1 MGHACPKDQ
10 TGLSET
16 QYLGIRA
23 QSCARCQGCWL
34 AEDGVRKAFAQTTGA
49 EERYDRFCELV
60 AHEGRKTGN
69 ACGACGEA
77 MYAIVHRGVELDVC
91 SGCGGIWF
99 DGGELSGFLAG
110 GGRKSLSA
118 GAVAGVAGLA
128 ALGGAGLA
136 AAAGGG
142 EQERAANG
150 ESPLSAAADIAVDAA
165 SSGGAEVV
173 GEVVGGAF
181 SLLVDL
187 FSGL

>member
-1 MGHACPKDQ
+1 M
-10 TGLSET
+10 
-16 QYLGIRA
+16 
-23 QSCARCQGCWL
+23 
-34 AEDGVRKAFAQTTGA
+34 RKAFAQTAGA
-49 EERYDRFCELV
+49 EERYDRFCEQV

-77 MYAIVHRGVELDVC
+77 LYAIVHRGVELDVC

-99 DGGELSGFLAG
+99 DGGELSSFLAG
-110 GGRKSLSA
+110 GGRKSLSGGAIA
-118 GAVAGVAGLA
+118 GAAGLA

-142 EQERAANG
+142 EQPRAENG
-150 ESPLSAAADIAVDAA
+150 ESPLSAVADIA
-165 SSGGAEVV
+165 SSGGAEIA
-173 GEVVGGAF
+173 GNVVGGAF